1 MIYLNL
7 MELLNLYNISIGLII
22 YLNLCILKVID
33 MRERDKLQRLEF
45 KSLYLFVLPL

>member
-22 YLNLCILKVID
+22 YLNLCIHKVIYFQKGGGGGGD
-33 MRERDKLQRLEF
+33 ISWQT
-45 KSLYLFVLPL
+45 STTWI